1 MAMIMSAASRLLARL
16 AALLMLAG
24 FAGVAAQSWPS
35 RAVTLIVSQAPG
47 TAPDFIARTLSVR
60 MGERLKVGVIV
71 DNRGG
76 ASGNIGAEYVA
87 KAAPDGYTLYLAP
100 SSFIMGSTISR
111 NPRFDPIK
119 SFASVLPLADG
130 LQCLVVSGTSPIR
143 SVKELVARAKAQPA
157 KLFYATPGN
166 GTAHH
171 FIMEQ
176 FKIEAGMDLV
186 HVPYKG
192 LPGAIVDLIAGRV
205 DVMMMTTAAAA
216 THVQSGQLRMLAV
229 VSPSRS
235 PLSPD
240 MPTRAE
246 QGYPHVRGAS
256 WYGLLAPAGTPSE
269 VLARLNTE
277 MNAILAEKPV
287 RDAFAKQGLE
297 ATGGTALRLAEAM
310 ASERELWR
318 KIAELTGISAE

>member
-1 MAMIMSAASRLLARL
+1 MAMIMSAVSRLLARL
-16 AALLMLAG
+16 AALLLLAG

-35 RAVTLIVSQAPG
+35 RPVTLIVSQAPG

-60 MGERLKVGVIV
+60 MGERLKVGVVV

-111 NPRFDPIK
+111 NSRFDPIK

-143 SVKELVARAKAQPA
+143 SVKDLVARAKASPA

-176 FKIEAGMDLV
+176 FKMEAGMDLV

-216 THVQSGQLRMLAV
+216 AHVQSGQLRMLAV

-240 MPTRAE
+240 MPTLAE

-269 VLARLNTE
+269 VLTRLNTE

-297 ATGGTALRLAEAM
+297 ATGGAALRLAEAM

>member
-1 MAMIMSAASRLLARL
+1 MAMIMSAVSRLLARL
-16 AALLMLAG
+16 AALLLLAG

-35 RAVTLIVSQAPG
+35 RPVTLIVSQAPG

-60 MGERLKVGVIV
+60 MGERLKVGVVV

-143 SVKELVARAKAQPA
+143 SVKELVARAKASPA

-176 FKIEAGMDLV
+176 FKMEAGMDLV

-216 THVQSGQLRMLAV
+216 AHVQSGQLRMLAV

-240 MPTRAE
+240 MPTLAE

-297 ATGGTALRLAEAM
+297 ATGGAALRLAEAM

>member
-1 MAMIMSAASRLLARL
+1 MAMIMSAVSRLLARL

-35 RAVTLIVSQAPG
+35 RPVTLIVSQAPG

-60 MGERLKVGVIV
+60 MGERLKVGVVV

-143 SVKELVARAKAQPA
+143 SVKDLVARAKASPA

-176 FKIEAGMDLV
+176 FKMEAGMDLV

-216 THVQSGQLRMLAV
+216 AHVQSGQLRMLAV

-235 PLSPD
+235 PLLPD
-240 MPTRAE
+240 MPTLAE

-256 WYGLLAPAGTPSE
+256 WSGLLAPAGTSSE

-297 ATGGTALRLAEAM
+297 ATGGAALRLAEAM

>member
-1 MAMIMSAASRLLARL
+1 MIMSAVSRLLARL

-35 RAVTLIVSQAPG
+35 RPVTLIVSQAPG

-143 SVKELVARAKAQPA
+143 SVKDLVARAKASPA

-176 FKIEAGMDLV
+176 FKMEAGMDLV

-240 MPTRAE
+240 RPTLAE

-297 ATGGTALRLAEAM
+297 ATGGAALRLAEAM

>member
-1 MAMIMSAASRLLARL
+1 MAMIMSAFSRLLARL

-240 MPTRAE
+240 MPTLAE

>member
-1 MAMIMSAASRLLARL
+1 MIMSAVSRLLARL

-35 RAVTLIVSQAPG
+35 RPVTLIVSQAPG

-143 SVKELVARAKAQPA
+143 SVKELVARAKASPA

-176 FKIEAGMDLV
+176 FKMEAGMDLV

-216 THVQSGQLRMLAV
+216 AHVQSGQLRMLAV

-240 MPTRAE
+240 MPTLAE

-297 ATGGTALRLAEAM
+297 ATGGAALRLAEAM

>member
-1 MAMIMSAASRLLARL
+1 MIMNGVSRLLARL

-35 RAVTLIVSQAPG
+35 RPVTLIVSQAPG

-143 SVKELVARAKAQPA
+143 SVKELVARAKASPA

-176 FKIEAGMDLV
+176 FKMEAGMDLV

-216 THVQSGQLRMLAV
+216 AHVQSGQLRMLAV

-240 MPTRAE
+240 MPTLAE

-297 ATGGTALRLAEAM
+297 ATGGAALRLAEAM

>member
-1 MAMIMSAASRLLARL
+1 MAMIMSAFSRLLARL

-35 RAVTLIVSQAPG
+35 RPVTLIVSQAPG

-143 SVKELVARAKAQPA
+143 SVKDLVARAKASPA

-176 FKIEAGMDLV
+176 FKMEAGMDLV

-240 MPTRAE
+240 MPTLAE

-297 ATGGTALRLAEAM
+297 ATGGAALRLAEAM

>member
-1 MAMIMSAASRLLARL
+1 MAMIMSAVSRLLARL

-35 RAVTLIVSQAPG
+35 RPVTLIVSQAPG

-143 SVKELVARAKAQPA
+143 SVKDLVARAKASPA

-176 FKIEAGMDLV
+176 FKMEAGMDLV

-240 MPTRAE
+240 MPTLAE

-297 ATGGTALRLAEAM
+297 ATGGAALRLAEAM

>member
-1 MAMIMSAASRLLARL
+1 MAMIMSAFSRLLARL

-35 RAVTLIVSQAPG
+35 RPVTLIVSQAPG

-240 MPTRAE
+240 MPTLAE

>member
-1 MAMIMSAASRLLARL
+1 
-16 AALLMLAG
+16 
-24 FAGVAAQSWPS
+24 
-35 RAVTLIVSQAPG
+35 
-47 TAPDFIARTLSVR
+47 
-60 MGERLKVGVIV
+60 
-71 DNRGG
+71 
-76 ASGNIGAEYVA
+76 
-87 KAAPDGYTLYLAP
+87 
-100 SSFIMGSTISR
+100 MGSTISR

-143 SVKELVARAKAQPA
+143 SVKDLVARAKASPA

-176 FKIEAGMDLV
+176 FKMEAGMDLV

-216 THVQSGQLRMLAV
+216 AHVQSGQLRMLAV

-240 MPTRAE
+240 MPTLAE

-256 WYGLLAPAGTPSE
+256 WYGLLAPAGTSSE

-297 ATGGTALRLAEAM
+297 ATGGAALRLAEAM

>member
-1 MAMIMSAASRLLARL
+1 MIMNGVSRLLARL

-143 SVKELVARAKAQPA
+143 SVKELVARAKASPA

-176 FKIEAGMDLV
+176 FKMEAGMDLV

-216 THVQSGQLRMLAV
+216 AHVQSGQLRMLAV

-240 MPTRAE
+240 MPTLAE

-297 ATGGTALRLAEAM
+297 ATGGAALRLAEAM

>member
-1 MAMIMSAASRLLARL
+1 MAMIMSAVPRLLARL

-35 RAVTLIVSQAPG
+35 RPVTLIVSQAPG

-143 SVKELVARAKAQPA
+143 SVKELVARAKASPA

-176 FKIEAGMDLV
+176 FKMEAGMDLV

-216 THVQSGQLRMLAV
+216 AHVQSGQLRMLAV

-240 MPTRAE
+240 MPTLAE

-297 ATGGTALRLAEAM
+297 ATGGAALRLAEAM

>member
-1 MAMIMSAASRLLARL
+1 MAMIMSAFSRLLARL

-35 RAVTLIVSQAPG
+35 RPVTLIVSQAPG

-143 SVKELVARAKAQPA
+143 SVKDLVARAKASPA

-176 FKIEAGMDLV
+176 FKMEAGMDLV

-216 THVQSGQLRMLAV
+216 AHVQSGQLRMLAV

-235 PLSPD
+235 PLLPD
-240 MPTRAE
+240 MPTLAE

-297 ATGGTALRLAEAM
+297 ATGGAALRLAEAM

>member
-1 MAMIMSAASRLLARL
+1 MAMIMSAVSRLLARL

-35 RAVTLIVSQAPG
+35 RPVTLIVSQAPG

-60 MGERLKVGVIV
+60 MGERLKVGVVV

-143 SVKELVARAKAQPA
+143 SVKDLVARAKASPA

-176 FKIEAGMDLV
+176 FKMEAGMDLV

-216 THVQSGQLRMLAV
+216 AHVQSGQLRMLAV

-240 MPTRAE
+240 MPTLAE

-256 WYGLLAPAGTPSE
+256 WYGLLAPAGTSSE

-297 ATGGTALRLAEAM
+297 ATGGAALRLAEAM

>member
-1 MAMIMSAASRLLARL
+1 MAMIMNGVSRLLARL

-35 RAVTLIVSQAPG
+35 RPVTLIVSQAPG

-143 SVKELVARAKAQPA
+143 SVKDLVARAKASPA

-176 FKIEAGMDLV
+176 FKMEAGMDLV

-216 THVQSGQLRMLAV
+216 AHVQSGQLRMLAV

-235 PLSPD
+235 PLLPD
-240 MPTRAE
+240 MPTLAE

-297 ATGGTALRLAEAM
+297 ATGGAALRLAEAM

>member
-1 MAMIMSAASRLLARL
+1 
-16 AALLMLAG
+16 
-24 FAGVAAQSWPS
+24 
-35 RAVTLIVSQAPG
+35 
-47 TAPDFIARTLSVR
+47 

-240 MPTRAE
+240 MPTLAE

>member
-1 MAMIMSAASRLLARL
+1 MAMIMSAVSRLLARL

-35 RAVTLIVSQAPG
+35 RPVTLIVSQAPG

-60 MGERLKVGVIV
+60 MGERLKVGVVV

-143 SVKELVARAKAQPA
+143 SVKELVARAKASPA

-176 FKIEAGMDLV
+176 FKMEAGMDLV

-216 THVQSGQLRMLAV
+216 AHVQSGQLRMLAV

-235 PLSPD
+235 PLLPD
-240 MPTRAE
+240 MPTLAE

-256 WYGLLAPAGTPSE
+256 WYGLLAPAGTSSE

-297 ATGGTALRLAEAM
+297 ATGGAALRLAEAM

>member
-1 MAMIMSAASRLLARL
+1 MAMIMSAFSRLLARL

-35 RAVTLIVSQAPG
+35 RPVTLIVSQAPG

-240 MPTRAE
+240 MPTLAE

-318 KIAELTGISAE
+318 KIAELTGT

>member
-1 MAMIMSAASRLLARL
+1 MAMIMSAVSRLLARL

-35 RAVTLIVSQAPG
+35 RPVTLIVSQAPG

-143 SVKELVARAKAQPA
+143 SVKELVARAKASPA

-176 FKIEAGMDLV
+176 FKMEAGMDLV

-216 THVQSGQLRMLAV
+216 AHVQSGQLRMLAV

-240 MPTRAE
+240 MPTLAE

-297 ATGGTALRLAEAM
+297 ATGGAALRLAEAM

>member
-1 MAMIMSAASRLLARL
+1 MIMSAVPRLLARL

-35 RAVTLIVSQAPG
+35 RPVTLIVSQAPG

-143 SVKELVARAKAQPA
+143 SVKELVARAKASPA

-176 FKIEAGMDLV
+176 FKMEAGMDLV

-216 THVQSGQLRMLAV
+216 AHVQSGQLRMLAV

-240 MPTRAE
+240 MPTLAE

-269 VLARLNTE
+269 VLTRLNTE

-297 ATGGTALRLAEAM
+297 ATGGAALRLAEAM

>member
-1 MAMIMSAASRLLARL
+1 
-16 AALLMLAG
+16 
-24 FAGVAAQSWPS
+24 
-35 RAVTLIVSQAPG
+35 
-47 TAPDFIARTLSVR
+47 
-60 MGERLKVGVIV
+60 MGERLKVGVVV

-143 SVKELVARAKAQPA
+143 SVKELVARAKASPA

-176 FKIEAGMDLV
+176 FKMEAGMDLV

-216 THVQSGQLRMLAV
+216 AHVQSGQLRMLAV

-235 PLSPD
+235 PLLPD
-240 MPTRAE
+240 MPTLAE

-269 VLARLNTE
+269 VLTRLNTE

>member
-1 MAMIMSAASRLLARL
+1 MAMIMSAVSRLLARL

-35 RAVTLIVSQAPG
+35 RPVTLIVSQAPG

-60 MGERLKVGVIV
+60 MGERLKVGVVV

-143 SVKELVARAKAQPA
+143 SVKELVARAKASPA

-176 FKIEAGMDLV
+176 FKMEAGMDLV

-216 THVQSGQLRMLAV
+216 AHVQSGQLRMLAV

-240 MPTRAE
+240 MPTLAE

-297 ATGGTALRLAEAM
+297 ATGGAALRLAEAM

>member
-1 MAMIMSAASRLLARL
+1 MIMSAVSRLLARL
-16 AALLMLAG
+16 AALLLLAG

-35 RAVTLIVSQAPG
+35 RPVTLIVSQAPG

-60 MGERLKVGVIV
+60 MGERLKVGVVV

-143 SVKELVARAKAQPA
+143 SVKDLVARAKASPA

-176 FKIEAGMDLV
+176 FKMEAGMDLV

-216 THVQSGQLRMLAV
+216 AHVQSGQLRMLAV

-240 MPTRAE
+240 MPTLAE

-297 ATGGTALRLAEAM
+297 ATGGAALRLAEAM

>member
-1 MAMIMSAASRLLARL
+1 MSAVSRLLARL
-16 AALLMLAG
+16 AALLLLAG

-35 RAVTLIVSQAPG
+35 RPVTLIVSQAPG

-60 MGERLKVGVIV
+60 MGERLKVGVVV

-143 SVKELVARAKAQPA
+143 SVKDLVARAKASPA

-176 FKIEAGMDLV
+176 FKMEAGMDLV

-216 THVQSGQLRMLAV
+216 AHVQSGQLRMLAV

-235 PLSPD
+235 PLLPD
-240 MPTRAE
+240 MPTLAE

-297 ATGGTALRLAEAM
+297 ATGGAALRLAEAM

>member
-1 MAMIMSAASRLLARL
+1 MAMIMSAVSRLLARL

-35 RAVTLIVSQAPG
+35 RPVTLIVSQAPG

-143 SVKELVARAKAQPA
+143 SVKDLVARAKASPA

-176 FKIEAGMDLV
+176 FKMEAGMDLV

-216 THVQSGQLRMLAV
+216 AHVQSGQLRMLAV

-240 MPTRAE
+240 MPTLAE

>member
-1 MAMIMSAASRLLARL
+1 MAMIMSAVSRLLARL
-16 AALLMLAG
+16 AALLLLAG

-35 RAVTLIVSQAPG
+35 RPVTLIVSQAPG

-60 MGERLKVGVIV
+60 MGERLKVGVVV

-143 SVKELVARAKAQPA
+143 SVKDLVARAKASPA

-176 FKIEAGMDLV
+176 FKMEAGMDLV

-235 PLSPD
+235 PLLPD
-240 MPTRAE
+240 MPTLAE

-269 VLARLNTE
+269 VLTRLNTE

-297 ATGGTALRLAEAM
+297 ATGGAALRLAEAM

>member
-1 MAMIMSAASRLLARL
+1 MAMIMSAFSRLLARL

-143 SVKELVARAKAQPA
+143 SVKDLVARAKASPA

-176 FKIEAGMDLV
+176 FKMEAGMDLV

-216 THVQSGQLRMLAV
+216 AHVQSGQLRMLAV

-235 PLSPD
+235 PLLPD
-240 MPTRAE
+240 MPTLAE

-297 ATGGTALRLAEAM
+297 ATGGAALRLAEAM

>member
-1 MAMIMSAASRLLARL
+1 MAMIMSAFSRLLARL

-35 RAVTLIVSQAPG
+35 RPVTLIVSQAPG

-240 MPTRAE
+240 MPTLAE

-297 ATGGTALRLAEAM
+297 ATGGAALRLAEAM

>member
-1 MAMIMSAASRLLARL
+1 MAMIMSAVSRLLARL

-35 RAVTLIVSQAPG
+35 RPVTLIVSQAPG

-60 MGERLKVGVIV
+60 MGERLKVGVVV

-143 SVKELVARAKAQPA
+143 SVKELVARAKASPA

-176 FKIEAGMDLV
+176 FKMEAGMDLV

-240 MPTRAE
+240 MPTLAE

-297 ATGGTALRLAEAM
+297 ATGGAALRLAEAM

>member
-1 MAMIMSAASRLLARL
+1 MAMIMSAVSRLLARL

-35 RAVTLIVSQAPG
+35 RPVTLIVSQAPG

-60 MGERLKVGVIV
+60 MGERLKVGVVV

-143 SVKELVARAKAQPA
+143 SVKDLVARAKASPA

-176 FKIEAGMDLV
+176 FKMEAGMDLV

-216 THVQSGQLRMLAV
+216 AHVQSGQLRMLAV

-235 PLSPD
+235 PLLPD
-240 MPTRAE
+240 MPTLAE

-297 ATGGTALRLAEAM
+297 ATGGAALRLAEAM

>member
-1 MAMIMSAASRLLARL
+1 MAMIMSAFSRLLARL

-143 SVKELVARAKAQPA
+143 SVKDLVARAKASPA

-176 FKIEAGMDLV
+176 FKMEAGMDLV

-240 MPTRAE
+240 MPTLAE

-297 ATGGTALRLAEAM
+297 ATGGAALRLAEAM

>member
-1 MAMIMSAASRLLARL
+1 MIMSAVSRLLARL

-35 RAVTLIVSQAPG
+35 RPVTLIVSQAPG

-60 MGERLKVGVIV
+60 MGERLKVGVVV

-143 SVKELVARAKAQPA
+143 SVKDLVARAKASPA

-176 FKIEAGMDLV
+176 FKMEAGMDLV

-240 MPTRAE
+240 MPTLAE

-269 VLARLNTE
+269 VLTRLNTE

-297 ATGGTALRLAEAM
+297 ATGGAALRLAEAM

>member
-1 MAMIMSAASRLLARL
+1 MAMIMSAVSRLLARL

-35 RAVTLIVSQAPG
+35 RPVTLIVSQAPG

-60 MGERLKVGVIV
+60 MGERLKVGVVV

-143 SVKELVARAKAQPA
+143 SVKDLVARAKASPA

-176 FKIEAGMDLV
+176 FKMEAGMDLV

-216 THVQSGQLRMLAV
+216 AHVQSGQLRMLAV

-240 MPTRAE
+240 MPTLAE

-269 VLARLNTE
+269 VLTRLNTE

-297 ATGGTALRLAEAM
+297 ATGGAALRLAEAM

>member
-1 MAMIMSAASRLLARL
+1 MAMIMSAFSRLLARL

-143 SVKELVARAKAQPA
+143 SVKDLVARAKASPA

-176 FKIEAGMDLV
+176 FKMEAGMDLV

-240 MPTRAE
+240 MPTLAE

>member
-1 MAMIMSAASRLLARL
+1 MAMIMSAVSRLLARL

-35 RAVTLIVSQAPG
+35 RPVTLIVSQAPG

-143 SVKELVARAKAQPA
+143 SVKELVARAKASPA

-176 FKIEAGMDLV
+176 FKMEAGMDLV

-216 THVQSGQLRMLAV
+216 AHVQSGQLRMLAV

-240 MPTRAE
+240 MPTLAE

-269 VLARLNTE
+269 VLTRLNTE

-297 ATGGTALRLAEAM
+297 ATGGAALRLAEAM

>member
-1 MAMIMSAASRLLARL
+1 MAMIMSAFSRLLARL

-143 SVKELVARAKAQPA
+143 SVKDLVARAKASPA

-176 FKIEAGMDLV
+176 FKMEAGMDLV

-216 THVQSGQLRMLAV
+216 AHVQSGQLRMLAV

-235 PLSPD
+235 PLLPD
-240 MPTRAE
+240 MPTLAE

>member
-1 MAMIMSAASRLLARL
+1 MAMIMSAFSRLLARL

-216 THVQSGQLRMLAV
+216 AHVQSGQLRMLAV

-240 MPTRAE
+240 MPTLAE

>member
-1 MAMIMSAASRLLARL
+1 MSAVSRLLARL

-35 RAVTLIVSQAPG
+35 RPVTLIVSQAPG

-60 MGERLKVGVIV
+60 MGERLKVGVVV

-143 SVKELVARAKAQPA
+143 SVKELVARAKASPA

-176 FKIEAGMDLV
+176 FKMEAGMDLV

-240 MPTRAE
+240 MPTLAE

-256 WYGLLAPAGTPSE
+256 WYGLLAPAGTSSE

-297 ATGGTALRLAEAM
+297 ATGGAALRLAEAM